1 MSASSEPGS
10 ERAMV
15 AGAPAHT
22 RGRGPG
28 LRERKK
34 ARARAAIQEQAL
46 RLFHEQGYA
55 ETTTLQIAEA
65 AEVSPSTL
73 FRYFPTKADI
83 VRYDALD
90 PILFAAYREQPAD
103 LTPIAALRRAAREML
118 DQVPPET
125 MNQQWERA
133 RIILSIP
140 ELRAAMFDQP
150 EEVEAAFAEAETA
163 RTGRSPDP
171 FDVRVL
177 AAAIGAAVFAV
188 VRAGPDGASGGYAE
202 ALDRA
207 FALLESGLAL

>member
-1 MSASSEPGS
+1 MSVSRGS
-10 ERAMV
+10 DAQPVRRSRE
-15 AGAPAHT
+15 AHRSPT
-22 RGRGPG
+22 RG

-34 ARARAAIQEQAL
+34 ARAREAIQEQAL

-55 ETTTLQIAEA
+55 ETTILQIAEA

-90 PILFAAYREQPAD
+90 PILFAAYRGQPAD
-103 LTPIAALRRAAREML
+103 LTPVAALRRAAHEML
-118 DQVPPET
+118 DAVPRET
-125 MNQQWERA
+125 LDGQWERA

-150 EEVEAAFAEAETA
+150 DEVETAFAEAERA
-163 RTGRSPDP
+163 RTGRAPDP
-171 FDVRVL
+171 FDLRVL
-177 AAAIGAAVFAV
+177 VAAMGAAVFAV
-188 VRAGPDGASGGYAE
+188 VRSTPDEASDGYAA

-207 FALLESGLAL
+207 FALLESGLPL